1 MGCKDF
7 YLDVYFIDI
16 GEEILN
22 SIFIF
27 YIMKHHK
34 ALPLKQLRSNW
45 TDIHHMVWP
54 MANHKVSD
62 YFVYGIIIHKRAT
75 IIYHRINST
84 PQNSTDEYLETQVKC
99 PIAMHGRYP
108 TWCIEFTIL
117 PLNVLNHFQA
127 TGLAKRISE
136 AVTKADTNHS
146 LNLST
151 YFKYL

>member
-34 ALPLKQLRSNW
+34 ALPLEQLRSNW

-54 MANHKVSD
+54 MVKHKVSD
-62 YFVYGIIIHKRAT
+62 YFVYS
-75 IIYHRINST
+75 IYTRDQQSFTTGFTST
-84 PQNSTDEYLETQVKC
+84 PQNSTDDSLETQVKC
-99 PIAMHGRYP
+99 PIAMVGTPHG
-108 TWCIEFTIL
+108 
-117 PLNVLNHFQA
+117 VLNLQYYH
-127 TGLAKRISE
+127 
-136 AVTKADTNHS
+136 
-146 LNLST
+146 
-151 YFKYL
+151 

>member
-34 ALPLKQLRSNW
+34 ALPLKQLRTNW

-54 MANHKVSD
+54 MVKHKISD
-62 YFVYGIIIHKRAT
+62 YFVYGIIIHKRST
-75 IIYHRINST
+75 IIYHRITST
-84 PQNSTDEYLETQVKC
+84 PQNSIDEYLETQVKC
-99 PIAMHGRYP
+99 PIAMVGAPRGVLNLQYN
-108 TWCIEFTIL
+108 L
-117 PLNVLNHFQA
+117 PLNMLNHFQA